1 MQGTII
7 TEAGDGKTKQQL
19 MIPKILHQTWKD
31 NNVPEHLLSFV
42 SSWKS
47 NHPAWNYILWT
58 DEMNRNFIADQYP
71 EFLPQYDA
79 YPANIQRVDAV
90 RYFILQKMGGVFI
103 DLDFE
108 CLKSIDPLVENQSFV
123 AGLEPSEHAAT
134 HQKEF
139 IVSNAFMAC
148 SAGHSFLSDVCA
160 ALTNLSHGNMPLPT
174 GFNAILESTGPFML
188 TRVYQQ
194 YVAKELVSILPHEL
208 LFPLSKNNKTGK
220 IDREDEKNINK
231 LNEAYAIHHH
241 WGSWWQVE

>member
-1 MQGTII
+1 
-7 TEAGDGKTKQQL
+7 

-31 NNVPEHLLSFV
+31 NNIPEHLLSFV

-47 NHPAWNYILWT
+47 NHPDWNYILWT
-58 DEMNRNFIADQYP
+58 DEKNRTFIANQYP
-71 EFLPQYDA
+71 EFLSQYDA

-108 CLKSIDPLVENQSFV
+108 CLKSIEPLVENHSFV
-123 AGLEPSEHAAT
+123 AGLEPSEHATA

-148 SAGHSFLSDVCA
+148 SGGHSFLANVCD
-160 ALTNLSHGNMPLPT
+160 ALTNLNPGNKLHYT

-194 YVAKELVSILPHEL
+194 YADKEQVSILPHEF

-220 IDREDEKNINK
+220 IDREDKKNISK
-231 LNEAYAIHHH
+231 LNQAYAIHHH
-241 WGSWWQVE
+241 WGSWWQA